1 MSARVATLA
10 DLEPGTPHRVE
21 VDGEPVALVR
31 LDDGASSD
39 GGHPVVKAVHDTC
52 SHQEA
57 SLSEG
62 EIWDGE
68 IECFLHGSTFSLDTG
83 APSCLPATTPVP
95 TYAVTVEGDDVYV
108 DATEPTNGAPVPDHG

>member
-1 MSARVATLA
+1 MSEKVATLA
-10 DLEPGTPHRVE
+10 ELEPGRPHRVE

-31 LDDGASSD
+31 LDDQ
-39 GGHPVVKAVHDTC
+39 VRAVHDTC

-68 IECFLHGSTFSLDTG
+68 IECFLHGSTFSLETG
-83 APSCLPATTPVP
+83 APSCLPATKPVP
-95 TYAVTVEGDDVYV
+95 TYTVTVDGDDVYV
-108 DATEPTNGAPVPDHG
+108 DATEPTNGAPVPRH

>member
-1 MSARVATLA
+1 MSARVASLTE
-10 DLEPGTPHRVE
+10 LEPGRPHRVE

-31 LDDGASSD
+31 LDDT
-39 GGHPVVKAVHDTC
+39 VWAVHDTC

-68 IECFLHGSTFSLDTG
+68 IECSLHGSTFSLQTG
-83 APSCLPATTPVP
+83 APSCLPATRPVP
-95 TYAVTVEGDDVYV
+95 TYAVTIDGDDVIV
-108 DATEPTNGAPVPDHG
+108 DATTPTNGAPVPDHA

>member
-1 MSARVATLA
+1 MSAKVATLSE
-10 DLEPGTPHRVE
+10 LEPGRPHRVE

-31 LDDGASSD
+31 LAEEVSPDGR
-39 GGHPVVKAVHDTC
+39 VIVKAVHDTC

-68 IECFLHGSTFSLDTG
+68 IECYLHGSTFSLETG
-83 APSCLPATTPVP
+83 APSCLPATKPIP
-95 TYAVTVEGDDVYV
+95 TYTVTIEGDDVIV
-108 DATEPTNGAPVPDHG
+108 DAKEPTNGAPVPDHF